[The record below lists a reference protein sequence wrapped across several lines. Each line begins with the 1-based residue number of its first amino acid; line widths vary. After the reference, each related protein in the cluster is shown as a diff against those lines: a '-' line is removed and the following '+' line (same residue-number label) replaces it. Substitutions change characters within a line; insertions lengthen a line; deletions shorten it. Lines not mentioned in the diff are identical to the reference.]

1 VLGLVAAACFGVDQ
15 RLYDEIAGPAAGLGW
30 RLAVTL
36 TPTAERWLKV
46 TGEFDRIAELT
57 DLPVRSTSR
66 LPGEPRPHPDPEAFL
81 FAPASAGSTARL
93 ALGISDNQALT
104 ALCEAVGD
112 PAVQV
117 VVCPQLSAQQAAHP
131 AWPRHLETLQG
142 AGVVVRRLRSDQPW
156 TGVLDA
162 LHVPTTREP

>member
-1 VLGLVAAACFGVDQ
+1 
-15 RLYDEIAGPAAGLGW
+15 
-30 RLAVTL
+30 L

-46 TGEFDRIAELT
+46 SGEFDRIAGLT

-66 LPGEPRPHPDPEAFL
+66 LPGERRPHPDPEAFL
-81 FAPASAGSTARL
+81 FAPASAGSTAKL
-93 ALGISDNQALT
+93 ALGLSDNQALT

-117 VVCPQLSAQQAAHP
+117 VVCPQLSDPQAAHP
-131 AWPRHLETLQG
+131 AWPRHLETLRS
-142 AGVVVRRLRSDQPW
+142 AGVVVRRIAPDQPW

-162 LHVPTTREP
+162 LHVRTTREP